1 MELSEFLDG
10 YFKKTDEEKDEILAI
25 LADDFLDYVRQRK
38 PTYAGMKVTLKRL
51 IENSITKE
59 QYEAADAWT
68 QILNQIEKE
77 NEDKK
82 NI

>member
-1 MELSEFLDG
+1 MELAEFLDG
-10 YFKKTDEEKDEILAI
+10 YFKKTDKEKDEILAI

-38 PTYAGMKVTLKRL
+38 PTYAGMKLTLKRL

-77 NEDKK
+77 NGEKK

>member
-1 MELSEFLDG
+1 MELDEFLEG
-10 YFKKTDEEKDEILAI
+10 YFKKTDKEKDEILAI

-38 PTYAGMKVTLKRL
+38 PTYAGMKLTLKRL

-59 QYEAADAWT
+59 EYEAADAWT

-77 NEDKK
+77 NGEKK

>member
-10 YFKKTDEEKDEILAI
+10 YFKKTEQEKDEILAI